1 MEKTSYNIT
10 GFLLTVT
17 LLVLLMAGFI
27 LVILYFYKRKQIA
40 YLKTI
45 ETINHD
51 HEKNLLQSRIEVQE
65 QTLQN
70 ISREIHDNISLSL
83 TLAKLQLNTVNIDDK
98 GATVQVVSSSI
109 NLLSKSINDLSDL
122 SKSMNPDIISQEG
135 LIDAL
140 ENETARISKS
150 ALFKINTEING
161 NPVFLDAQK
170 ELIIFRIIQE
180 AFNNII
186 KHACAQ
192 NVGLDLYY
200 HTNRIEITIIDDG
213 KGFDPKHLSTRNG
226 AGLNNMKTR
235 AKVFNGEV
243 SIESNS
249 GSGTKISISIPF

>member
-1 MEKTSYNIT
+1 MEKTAYNIT

-17 LLVLLMAGFI
+17 LLVLVMAGFI
-27 LVILYFYKRKQIA
+27 LVILYFYKKKQIA

-83 TLAKLQLNTVNIDDK
+83 TLIKLQLNTLDIDNK
-98 GATVQVVSSSI
+98 NKTVQTVSSSVD
-109 NLLSKSINDLSDL
+109 LLSKSINDLSDL
-122 SKSMNPDIISQEG
+122 SKSMNADIIAHEG

-140 ENETARISKS
+140 KNEAARISKS
-150 ALFKINTEING
+150 GLLEINVEING
-161 NPVFLDAQK
+161 NTVFLDAQK

-186 KHACAQ
+186 KHASASK
-192 NVGLDLYY
+192 VSLDLYY
-200 HTNRIEITIIDDG
+200 DANHLEITIKDDG
-213 KGFDPKHLSTRNG
+213 KGFDPENLSAKTG
-226 AGLNNMKTR
+226 AGISNMKTR

-243 SIESNS
+243 KIESIS
-249 GSGTKISISIPF
+249 GLGTKVLISIPF

>member
-1 MEKTSYNIT
+1 MEKTTYNIT
-10 GFLLTVT
+10 GFLLVVT
-17 LLVLLMAGFI
+17 LLILLMAGFI
-27 LVILYFYKRKQIA
+27 LMILYFYKKKQIT

-70 ISREIHDNISLSL
+70 MSREIHDNISLSL
-83 TLAKLQLNTVNIDDK
+83 TLAKLQLNTLNINDK
-98 GATVQVVSSSI
+98 IKIAQAVTSSVD
-109 NLLSKSINDLSDL
+109 LLSKSINDLSDL
-122 SKSMNPDIISQEG
+122 SQSMNPDIISQEG
-135 LIDAL
+135 LIDTL
-140 ENETARISKS
+140 KNETVRISKS
-150 ALFKINTEING
+150 GLFEINFQING

-186 KHACAQ
+186 KHASAKK
-192 NVGLDLYY
+192 VGLDLYY
-200 HTNRIEITIIDDG
+200 HANHIEITIMDDG
-213 KGFDPKHLSTRNG
+213 KGFDPIHLSTKTG

-243 SIESNS
+243 NIESNP
-249 GSGTKISISIPF
+249 GSGTKISVSIPF